1 MEPPPAISLTDTAI
15 RNLRPTD
22 KPFKLGDSSG
32 LYLLIKPNGSKLW
45 YMKYRIDGKE
55 KKLALG
61 PYPDVS
67 LLKARQFRD
76 AARSK
81 VREGADPAVDKKIA
95 QQKKKNRQTFRQ
107 IAMNWHAN
115 HRRCSAHY
123 ATTIQRRLERY
134 MFSDLGDKYI
144 HQIVTKDLL
153 FTLRKVENKGF
164 LEITAMLKNYVT
176 EIMRYA
182 VKKQFI
188 KSNPALDLDGEFTP
202 PGTQHYPALPLEKL
216 PELLSR
222 TDNYSG
228 RLLTR
233 YALKLSLLFFV
244 RSSELRFARWSETDW
259 RQKLWIIPEE
269 REQIEN
275 VLFSHRGAKIK
286 TQHIVPLSVQAIAIL
301 KQTEALSGHLTFIF
315 PGEYDQDKCMSDNTI
330 NKALRVMGYHT
341 KKEVCGHGF
350 RAMACSALSKSR
362 LWSKQ
367 AIEKQMSHQERN
379 SVGAAYIH
387 KAEYLEERI
396 SMMQWW
402 ADYLDVNIERYLS
415 PYQYAGHEREAS

>member
-1 MEPPPAISLTDTAI
+1 MALTDTAI
-15 RNLRPTD
+15 RKTKPTE
-22 KPFKLGDSSG
+22 KPFKLADSSG

-55 KKLALG
+55 KKLAFG

-67 LLKARQFRD
+67 LFKARQLRD
-76 AARSK
+76 AARAK
-81 VREGADPAVDKKIA
+81 VREGVDPSADKKIA
-95 QQKKKNRQTFRQ
+95 QQKKKNGHTFRQ
-107 IAMNWHAN
+107 IAMNWHGE
-115 HRRCSAHY
+115 HRRWSEHY
-123 ATTIQRRLERY
+123 ANTIQRRLEMY
-134 MFSDLGDKYI
+134 VFPDIGDSLI
-144 HQIVTKDLL
+144 DQITTETLL

-164 LEITAMLKNYVT
+164 LEITARLKNYVT

-182 VKKQFI
+182 VKKQLI

-202 PGTQHYPALPLEKL
+202 PETSHYPALPLDKL

-222 TDNYSG
+222 TDSYCG

-244 RSSELRFARWSETDW
+244 RSSELRFARWCEIDW
-259 RQKLWIIPEE
+259 QQKLWVIPEE

-275 VLFSHRGAKIK
+275 VKFSHRGTKMR
-286 TQHIVPLSVQAIAIL
+286 TQHIVPLSDQAIAIL
-301 KQTEALSGHLTFIF
+301 KQIEALSGHLTFIF

-330 NKALRVMGYHT
+330 NKALRVMGYDT

-350 RAMACSALSKSR
+350 RAMACSALSESG
-362 LWSKQ
+362 LWSKE

-379 SVGAAYIH
+379 SVRAAYIH

-396 SMMQWW
+396 AMMQWW
-402 ADYLDVNIERYLS
+402 ADYLDVNSNGYVS
-415 PYQYAGHEREAS
+415 PYQFSSRLKKAS

>member
-1 MEPPPAISLTDTAI
+1 MALTDTVI
-15 RNLRPTD
+15 RKIKPTE
-22 KPFKLGDSSG
+22 KSFKITDSSG

-55 KKLALG
+55 KKLAFG

-67 LLKARQFRD
+67 LFKARQLRD
-76 AARSK
+76 AARAR
-81 VREGADPAVDKKIA
+81 VREGADPAADKKIA
-95 QQKKKNRQTFRQ
+95 QQKKKNGHTFRQ
-107 IAMNWHAN
+107 IAMNWHGE
-115 HRRCSAHY
+115 HKRWSAHY
-123 ATTIQRRLERY
+123 ANTIQRRLEMY
-134 MFSDLGDKYI
+134 VFPDVGDSLI
-144 HQIVTKDLL
+144 DQITTETLL

-164 LEITAMLKNYVT
+164 LEITARLKNYVT

-182 VKKQFI
+182 VKKQLI

-202 PGTQHYPALPLEKL
+202 PETQHYPALPLEKL

-244 RSSELRFARWSETDW
+244 RSSELRFARWSEIDW
-259 RQKLWIIPEE
+259 QQKLWVIPEE

-275 VLFSHRGAKIK
+275 VRFSHRGTKMK
-286 TQHIVPLSVQAIAIL
+286 TQHIVPLSDQAISVL
-301 KQTEALSGHLTFIF
+301 KQIEALSGHLAFIF

-330 NKALRVMGYHT
+330 NKALRVMGYDT
-341 KKEVCGHGF
+341 KKEICGHGF
-350 RAMACSALSKSR
+350 RAMACSALSESG
-362 LWSKQ
+362 LWSKD

-379 SVGAAYIH
+379 SVRAAYIH

-396 SMMQWW
+396 AMMQWW
-402 ADYLDVNIERYLS
+402 ADYLDANTGGYIS
-415 PYQYAGHEREAS
+415 PYQFASRLKKAS